1 MDYFCSYDVSN
12 SVCLFIG
19 IHKSAS
25 PLSIRPDLVQ
35 KLNWLPLASLIVY
48 LYGNNIGLG
57 PLPWLMNGEIF
68 SEEAKGG
75 FISS

>member
-1 MDYFCSYDVSN
+1 M
-12 SVCLFIG
+12 
-19 IHKSAS
+19 
-25 PLSIRPDLVQ
+25 
-35 KLNWLPLASLIVY
+35 Y

-75 FISS
+75 FISSYRVRQVVVHLGWIDINFGHSTTCLILLGQLDGGQNGLWNWAG